1 MLCQLS
7 AGACVGVRSSAYVD
21 GVTGWTTTQAAEKCG
36 LSQHTLRWQECIG
49 LLDRILAAES
59 DGRN

>member
-1 MLCQLS
+1 LE
-7 AGACVGVRSSAYVD
+7 GAPALTVD